1 MERGEH
7 GDPGSGLTRARAAVE
22 RRHDV
27 GNERRGLELSARATK
42 GVRELKR
49 ERGKGAV
56 RAGGAPHL
64 LYGREGGGRDR

>member
-7 GDPGSGLTRARAAVE
+7 GDPDSGLTRARAAVE

-27 GNERRGLELSARATK
+27 GDERRGLELSARATK

-49 ERGKGAV
+49 ERK
-56 RAGGAPHL
+56 RGGE
-64 LYGREGGGRDR
+64 GRGCSSPFIWPGGRWPG